1 MSMKPFLLVL
11 CVISLQLFAD
21 DGMSESELLDLYS
34 DRVFRSDDST
44 LCIVLSS
51 GDTATFVDD
60 RKPLYMEDYNALFL
74 VDRLP
79 EPNLWVLE
87 RDYLEYR
94 HWIVVNASDGSNVQ
108 AIAAPVPSPDGT
120 RLLCANEDIMAGFTD
135 NGIQVW
141 RIAPDGFVLEFEDIS
156 LRWGPKEAM
165 WEDDQTI
172 VFEKFEFDADSY
184 GFITRPGRLV
194 YSEGVWTPDDPG
206 DWE

>member
-1 MSMKPFLLVL
+1 MRFFLLALFVL
-11 CVISLQLFAD
+11 TLQLGAD
-21 DGMSESELLDLYS
+21 DMSEGELLELYA
-34 DRVFRSDDST
+34 DRVFRSDDSA

-51 GDTATFVDD
+51 GDTVTFVDD
-60 RKPLYMEDYNALFL
+60 RKPVYMEDYNAIFL

-87 RDYLEYR
+87 RDYIEYR
-94 HWIVVNASDGSNVQ
+94 HWIVVNGSDGSNVQ
-108 AIAAPVPSPDGT
+108 TIAAPVTSPDGT

-141 RIAPDGFVLEFEDIS
+141 GVSPEGFVLEFEDIS

-165 WEDDQTI
+165 WEDDDTI
-172 VFEKFEFDADSY
+172 VFDKFEFDAESY
-184 GFITRPGRLV
+184 GFTTRPGKLLLV
-194 YSEGVWTPDDPG
+194 NGVWTPDDPG